1 MLTQVPLSVSILCVD
16 PRRVGLLHEGIPIFR
31 GAAGKDG
38 DEGRVAGLM
47 GINQH
52 TRSSG
57 RVR

>member
-1 MLTQVPLSVSILCVD
+1 MPLSVSILRVD
-16 PRRVGLLHEGIPIFR
+16 PGRVGLLHEGIPIFR
-31 GAAGKDG
+31 GAARKDG